1 MTEDNRT
8 PVRHERE
15 QGRFTVTEDGHAG
28 YVDYVLADG
37 VMDIRHTI
45 VPDAIGGR
53 GVAGRLVRAALDFAR
68 AEGYRVRPSCEYASV
83 WMTRH
88 PEYDELRAA

>member
-1 MTEDNRT
+1 MTAGNRI

-15 QGRFTVTEDGHAG
+15 QGRFIATEDGHTG
-28 YVDYVLADG
+28 YVDYVVAGG
-37 VMDIRHTI
+37 VLDIRHTI

-53 GVAGRLVRAALDFAR
+53 GIAGQLVRAALDFAR

-88 PEYDELRAA
+88 PDYDGLRAA